1 MEKNQQ
7 SGRKPRAPWGERGS
21 EKPSWKVSGKDFYNR
36 NVRRAVVIACIPPH
50 HLNFLGDPQLPHRR
64 FH

>member
-21 EKPSWKVSGKDFYNR
+21 EKPSWKVSRKDFYNR
-36 NVRRAVVIACIPPH
+36 NVRRAVVSCLHSSPP
-50 HLNFLGDPQLPHRR
+50 PELPW
-64 FH
+64 